1 MTDIVERWKDELD
14 SLGGKPMNTAEYYA
28 NDMAGIIETLRQRV
42 KELEGYEAAWIETAK
57 HRDRAEREL
66 AALKIDNGLTIAY
79 MSGFRDGKKDAQK
92 HGEPVLYQCTKCG
105 GANYACD
112 CDSFRYCTKPLY
124 EGRGDA

>member
-1 MTDIVERWKDELD
+1 MTEQEAFEQYWGRKESETQEFQHPDFKKCKVTWKIACEWQRSECNEELV
-14 SLGGKPMNTAEYYA
+14 M
-28 NDMAGIIETLRQRV
+28 LRQRV
-42 KELEGYEAAWIETAK
+42 KELEV
-57 HRDRAEREL
+57 
-66 AALKIDNGLTIAY
+66 DNGLTIAY